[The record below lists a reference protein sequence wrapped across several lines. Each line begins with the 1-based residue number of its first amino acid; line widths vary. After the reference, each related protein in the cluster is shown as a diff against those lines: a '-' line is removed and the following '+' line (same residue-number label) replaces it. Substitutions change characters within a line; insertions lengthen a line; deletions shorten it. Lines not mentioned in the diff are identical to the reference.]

1 MTEDSCPC
9 RITRRNPGN
18 GRYAPVSSDSVT
30 DTSLPLRFVQHRFA
44 ESVSKIS
51 MRSVLSPLL
60 LCLTLLVGSSVSQT
74 PSENYQRGTI
84 VAVVRHA
91 GAGDPKPGE
100 AQYDVS
106 VRVGDTVYVCLYSP
120 PNGANLVEYSAGAD
134 LLVSVKETTLTFPS
148 KLTGTTTV
156 PIIRKETAPAKPVL
170 DWSKAP
176 GQYFEM
182 KMQNLTSA
190 LDLSAEQQKRIKPIL
205 EQEASTAGEVC
216 FNPAIP
222 RKEWLGR
229 WRRVVESSDRQM
241 KPMLTESQWAKLQ
254 DMRQDQRKELKQL
267 IEEDSARSTK

>member
-1 MTEDSCPC
+1 
-9 RITRRNPGN
+9 
-18 GRYAPVSSDSVT
+18 
-30 DTSLPLRFVQHRFA
+30 
-44 ESVSKIS
+44 
-51 MRSVLSPLL
+51 MRSVFRLII
-60 LCLTLLVGSSVSQT
+60 LCLALLVASSVCQT

-84 VAVVRHA
+84 VAVERHS
-91 GAGDPKPGE
+91 GAGDQKPGE

-106 VRVGDTVYVCLYSP
+106 VRVRDTVYVCLYSP

-134 LLVSVKETTLTFPS
+134 LLVAVNDTTLTFPS

-156 PIIRKETAPAKPVL
+156 PIIRKEPLPLKPVL

-182 KMQNLTSA
+182 KMQNLTDA

-205 EQEASTAGEVC
+205 EQEASNAGEVC

-222 RKEWLGR
+222 RKERLSK
-229 WRRVVESSDRQM
+229 WRRVVESSDKQI

-254 DMRQDQRKELKQL
+254 DMRQDQKKELKHL
-267 IEEDSARSTK
+267 IDEDSSHPAK